1 MVTGTEHY
9 ADYKDP
15 ILSNQLQFYQK
26 KKEIAKDSQRRDSK
40 RVTDLPSGP
49 KDELGAEK
57 DLL

>member
-1 MVTGTEHY
+1 MQN
-9 ADYKDP
+9 YKDP

-26 KKEIAKDSQRRDSK
+26 KKRLLWTRVRDSRRRDSK
-40 RVTDLPSGP
+40 RVAELPSGP